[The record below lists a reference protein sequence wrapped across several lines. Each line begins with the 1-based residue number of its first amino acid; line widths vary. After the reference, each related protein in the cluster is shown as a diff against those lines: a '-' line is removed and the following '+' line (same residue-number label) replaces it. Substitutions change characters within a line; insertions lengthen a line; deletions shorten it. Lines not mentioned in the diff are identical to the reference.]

1 MKKKAKT
8 YHLHMELPLPLA
20 RKLKADA
27 RKSGQTLSAHVRVM
41 LLASLSLRAT
51 A

>member
-20 RKLKADA
+20 RRLKADA
-27 RKSGQTLSAHVRVM
+27 RKSGQTLSAHLRI
-41 LLASLSLRAT
+41 LLSAKVPA
-51 A
+51 